1 MDSDLIQFMVD
12 FTMPATLSEDFV
24 GRIPQQRDA
33 VNRMLSEGKLI
44 NYALALEDSK
54 LWAVFSVHSE
64 AELMELV
71 SSLPLS
77 KFMKMHISELTFYN
91 AAHPFSPAFSM
102 N

>member
-1 MDSDLIQFMVD
+1 MDSGPIQFMVD
-12 FTMPATLSEDFV
+12 FTMPSTLSDEFV
-24 GRIPQQRDA
+24 SSIPKQRDA
-33 VNRMLSEGKLI
+33 VNRMLTEGKLI

-77 KFMKMHISELTFYN
+77 RFMKMRICELTFFN